1 MTETAGVSI
10 RSLLKQQGKAM
21 DLRLIAG
28 AGGVDRVIEHPRINT
43 PSLAFAGF
51 LDDLDDCRLQVI
63 GQSELSYLATRPV
76 EEQRRV
82 LTAMFAKQL
91 AGVVITRN
99 LAPPAIVIDIAE
111 RTNTPLLVTSLHA
124 HEFMSQ
130 IMVFLSR
137 KLAPVSFQ
145 HGVYMDIF
153 GLGVLLIG
161 KSGIGKSEIGLEL
174 ISRGHRLVADDMVE
188 LVRQGPDIIV
198 GHSPEALRYHME
210 IRGLGILNIREMF
223 GAAAITDAKRLRL
236 VIELVSWEQA
246 QTLERLPSGEQHFE
260 ILGVPMPK
268 VHLPIRPGR
277 SLAILVEVA
286 TRNQLMKLRGID
298 SNKHFMEALDQRIRD
313 GGGREGA

>member
-1 MTETAGVSI
+1 MTESAGVSI

-28 AGGVDRVIEHPRINT
+28 AGGLDRVIEHPRINT

-63 GQSELSYLATRPV
+63 GQSELGYLSTRPP

-82 LTAMFAKQL
+82 LSAMFAKQL
-91 AGVVITRN
+91 AGVVVTRN
-99 LAPPAIVIDIAE
+99 LAPPPIVIEIAE
-111 RTNTPLLVTSLHA
+111 RTHTPLLVTSLHA

-130 IMVFLSR
+130 MMVFLSR
-137 KLAPVSFQ
+137 KLAPACYQ
-145 HGVYMDIF
+145 HGVYMDVF

-188 LVRQGPDIIV
+188 LVRQGPDVIV
-198 GHSPEALRYHME
+198 GHSPESLRYHME
-210 IRGLGILNIREMF
+210 IRGLGVLNIRDMF

-236 VIELVSWEQA
+236 VIELVSWERA
-246 QTLERLPSGEQHFE
+246 KTFERLPLGDEHYE

-298 SNKHFMEALDQRIRD
+298 SNKQFMDALDRRIRD
-313 GGGREGA
+313 GGRKGDA